1 MSDRSGCGDSSLA
14 SASGGS
20 ETQAS
25 PPEPEPNGPAVLD
38 SVTQCLVPLGRGT
51 ADREAGHCG
60 GLASRRIPVV
70 LALAVSRAVAEPK
83 SPSKSR
89 SLSAGWY
96 APRRS
101 RKAVTGFFAE
111 PPRGHRRARLL
122 HGADGQLP
130 RVVLLVRHRART
142 AQDCTFP
149 RDRAPELGLGG
160 PATTRS
166 LSRLGPLPIR
176 DPGSGYK
183 VRCRGSGRAALHR
196 SETQA
201 HQPRI
206 SLAERSGGTMGWKLP
221 PGVLDHVIPL
231 DRTALATTDSGLHSL
246 LPFGPNP
253 RRARQGHSRS
263 AFH

>member
-130 RVVLLVRHRART
+130 RVVLLVRIEHARRRTVHFHVT
-142 AQDCTFP
+142 AHPNSDWVVQQLREAFP
-149 RDRAPELGLGG
+149 DSVPYRYA
-160 PATTRS
+160 
-166 LSRLGPLPIR
+166 I
-176 DPGSGYK
+176 
-183 VRCRGSGRAALHR
+183 
-196 SETQA
+196 
-201 HQPRI
+201 
-206 SLAERSGGTMGWKLP
+206 
-221 PGVLDHVIPL
+221 L
-231 DRTALATTDSGLHSL
+231 DRDTKFDAGVW
-246 LPFGPNP
+246 
-253 RRARQGHSRS
+253 ARCAPSV
-263 AFH
+263 

>member
-1 MSDRSGCGDSSLA
+1 MLIVKRTLWWVGIAQDSGCIGA
-14 SASGGS
+14 
-20 ETQAS
+20 
-25 PPEPEPNGPAVLD
+25 
-38 SVTQCLVPLGRGT
+38 
-51 ADREAGHCG
+51 G
-60 GLASRRIPVV
+60 GLAGEP
-70 LALAVSRAVAEPK
+70 VAEPK

-89 SLSAGWY
+89 NLSAGWY

-130 RVVLLVRHRART
+130 RVVLLVSHRART

-166 LSRLGPLPIR
+166 LSRLGPLPIL

-183 VRCRGSGRAALHR
+183 VRCRSLGALR
-196 SETQA
+196 SIGLKPKRTSRES
-201 HQPRI
+201 PRQNGV
-206 SLAERSGGTMGWKLP
+206 AERWVGSCAGSVGP
-221 PGVLDHVIPL
+221 Y
-231 DRTALATTDSGLHSL
+231 DST
-246 LPFGPNP
+246 GPNSTC
-253 RRARQGHSRS
+253 GD
-263 AFH
+263 